1 MIKNSIKIKE
11 KTPVFI
17 DLLTN
22 AIEYAIMI
30 MKIDKINEKEAIQM
44 EFYQYLFDEYG
55 KNEPILFGEIKYKDY
70 SEAWLYKALNRLC
83 DEGKIVRFEKGVY
96 YIPTV
101 TALGTS
107 TLNPR
112 KVIEKKYIGTRGEKI
127 GYYSGIT
134 FLNQLGISTQMSNT
148 IEIFTNRETST
159 VREIQVGKQRVL
171 LRRAR
176 TEITSD
182 NVDVQSFLE
191 MMNSVSASYFDED
204 RRIKV
209 EKFISDK
216 GITRKAIA
224 KYAPA
229 FPDKAM
235 RTMVESEVIYSVTR

>member
-1 MIKNSIKIKE
+1 
-11 KTPVFI
+11 
-17 DLLTN
+17 
-22 AIEYAIMI
+22 
-30 MKIDKINEKEAIQM
+30 M
-44 EFYQYLFDEYG
+44 EFYQYLFEAYG

-134 FLNQLGISTQMSNT
+134 FLNQLGISTQMANT

-159 VREIQVGKQRVL
+159 VREIQVGKQRD
-171 LRRAR
+171 RK
-176 TEITSD
+176 
-182 NVDVQSFLE
+182 
-191 MMNSVSASYFDED
+191 SV
-204 RRIKV
+204 V
-209 EKFISDK
+209 
-216 GITRKAIA
+216 
-224 KYAPA
+224 
-229 FPDKAM
+229 
-235 RTMVESEVIYSVTR
+235 